1 MEFKDYYALLGVERT
16 TPADAIKKAY
26 RRLARKYHPDVSK
39 EPDAEARFKE
49 VQEAYEVLKDP
60 EKRAA
65 YDRLGSEWKS
75 GQDFRPPP
83 GWSDRAGGRSRP
95 GSGGTGTRAGSGPG
109 AGNGQAGEGVDPAAF
124 SDFFEQ
130 LFGAGGGF
138 ADLQG
143 GGAGG
148 PGGRGGR
155 RPGAIFQVRLDIDLE
170 EAFRGA
176 TRTLQIP
183 QPEGAPRAVTI
194 RIPPGAT
201 DGETVHARL
210 GESAGGAEVLAEIHL
225 RKHRL
230 FETEGRDVVLV
241 LPVAPWELALG
252 ATVPVPT
259 LDGNVDMRSPPGTQS
274 GQRMR
279 LKGRGLPGNPPGS
292 QIVALKV
299 VLPPA
304 TTPEAR
310 AVYETLRRELPFDPR
325 AGL

>member
-16 TPADAIKKAY
+16 STPEVIKKAY
-26 RRLARKYHPDVSK
+26 RRLARKFHPDVSK
-39 EPDAEARFKE
+39 EPNAEARFKE

-60 EKRAA
+60 EKRSA
-65 YDRLGSEWKS
+65 YDRLGSDWRA

-83 GWSDRAGGRSRP
+83 DWAQSQAGAGRR
-95 GSGGTGTRAGSGPG
+95 PG
-109 AGNGQAGEGVDPAAF
+109 AGPFRSAGAGAGPSDGGGSADF

-130 LFGAGGGF
+130 LFGARGHGSP
-138 ADLQG
+138 A
-143 GGAGG
+143 GGA
-148 PGGRGGR
+148 
-155 RPGAIFQVRLDIDLE
+155 IYQVRLDIDLE
-170 EAFRGA
+170 EAYRGA

-183 QPEGAPRAVTI
+183 QPEGAPRSVTI
-194 RIPPGAT
+194 RIPAGAT

-210 GESAGGAEVLAEIHL
+210 GEAAGGAEVLAEIHL
-225 RKHRL
+225 RKNRL
-230 FETEGRDVVLV
+230 FETEGRDVVLI

-252 ATVPVPT
+252 ATVQVPT
-259 LDGNVDMRSPPGTQS
+259 LDGKVEMRIPAGTQN

-299 VLPPA
+299 ILPPA
-304 TTPEAR
+304 ATPEAR
-310 AVYETLRRELPFDPR
+310 AVYETMRRELPFDPR